1 MTVERFRGD
10 YLPFSNMYPLRAWIK
25 TDQGMTVPTSEHAYM
40 ANRFTSPAA
49 HTAVAGARGEAVDT
63 RFWKDGQA
71 AKELAHKLI
80 AQGHELAYAT
90 DEERVAI
97 MMRVVRQKLAK
108 NAEILALLLAT
119 GEEAIYEGNTWGDT
133 FWGVSPVGA
142 HASGMNH
149 LGKIYMSLRSDFR
162 QN

>member
-1 MTVERFRGD
+1 M
-10 YLPFSNMYPLRAWIK
+10 
-25 TDQGMTVPTSEHAYM
+25 VPTSEHAYM

-49 HTAVAGARGEAVDT
+49 HAAVASARGETVDT

-71 AKELAHKLI
+71 SKELAHKLI

-133 FWGVSPVGA
+133 FWGVSPVGT
-142 HASGMNH
+142 HTSGMNH

>member
-1 MTVERFRGD
+1 M
-10 YLPFSNMYPLRAWIK
+10 PFSNMYPLQTWIE
-25 TDQGMTVPTSEHAYM
+25 TDRGIAMPTSEHPYM
-40 ANRFTSPAA
+40 ANRFTSVEA
-49 HTAVAGARGEAVDT
+49 HVAVANARGDATDT
-63 RFWKDGQA
+63 RFWKDGRA
-71 AKELAHKLI
+71 AKELAHTYI
-80 AQGHELAYAT
+80 GQGYDLTYAT

-133 FWGVSPVGA
+133 FWGVSPTGA
-142 HASGMNH
+142 HGSGMNH
-149 LGKIYMSLRSDFR
+149 LGKIYMSLRSDFQ